1 MSLEVVQKLRK
12 LPAFEATSLIGRAR
26 QYIKNDDFVN
36 LLNSYDL
43 NNKSNDRMLILQFN
57 SFANVP
63 GMKAQVNEWFSS

>member
-1 MSLEVVQKLRK
+1 MSLEVIQRLRK
-12 LPAFEATSLIGRAR
+12 LPASEAASLIGRSR

-36 LLNSYDL
+36 LLNSFDL

-63 GMKAQVNEWFSS
+63 GLKAQVNEWFSS

>member
-12 LPAFEATSLIGRAR
+12 LPAFEAASLIGRAR

-36 LLNSYDL
+36 LLNSYDF

-57 SFANVP
+57 SFANIP
-63 GMKAQVNEWFSS
+63 GLKVQVNEWFSS

>member
-1 MSLEVVQKLRK
+1 MSLEVVQRLRK
-12 LPAFEATSLIGRAR
+12 LPASEAASLIGRAR

-63 GMKAQVNEWFSS
+63 GLKAQVNEWFSS

>member
-1 MSLEVVQKLRK
+1 MSFEVVQKLRK
-12 LPAFEATSLIGRAR
+12 LPGFEAASLIGRAR

-57 SFANVP
+57 SFASVP
-63 GMKAQVNEWFSS
+63 GLKAQVNEWLQS